1 MAQIITTEQMVKI
14 LDSAYKKALDG
25 IPGVSQSVDDF
36 ANDYLSRHG
45 NPKQA
50 ARELA
55 KWQVTKCGTTG
66 FVAGLGGLI
75 TLPVAIPA
83 NLASVLY
90 VQLRMVAAIAK
101 MGGYDVNSDQVQTMV
116 YACITGNAIGEVL
129 KDVGAKIGKE
139 ALKVAIKKI
148 PGKVLI
154 SINQRVGFRLVTKAG
169 TTGAINLTKLVPI
182 AGGVV
187 NGAFDIATTKIIAR
201 NAQSIFIEGK
211 IPHPKNTR
219 KNASPRSNSS
229 QDVQSI
235 PVEPFEEDRNL
246 HEDPAWET
254 DSQTE
259 LYCPNCE
266 AALDTQSGFDPSS
279 PTWTCQSCG
288 MHLMDP
294 NLPHRNGL
302 EDIAW
307 YCDGCSELLNVQDGF
322 IDSDDTWWTCTNCG
336 QPNLIIEE
344 DALDCLN

>member
-1 MAQIITTEQMVKI
+1 MTQIITPEQMVKI

-25 IPGVSQSVDDF
+25 IPGASQSVDGF
-36 ANDYLSRHG
+36 ANEYLSKHG

-55 KWQVTKCGTTG
+55 KWQVAKCGTAG

-90 VQLRMVAAIAK
+90 IQLRMVAAIAK

-116 YACITGNAIGEVL
+116 YACITGNAINEVL

-148 PGKVLI
+148 PGKVLT
-154 SINQRVGFRLVTKAG
+154 SINQKVGFRLVTKAG
-169 TTGAINLTKLVPI
+169 TTGIINLTKLVPI

-187 NGAFDIATTKIIAR
+187 NGAFDVATTKIIAR
-201 NAQSIFIEGK
+201 NAQTIFIEGK
-211 IPHPKNTR
+211 IPHPKKSKR
-219 KNASPRSNSS
+219 SASSHSGSS
-229 QDVQSI
+229 QEVQSI
-235 PVEPFEEDRNL
+235 PVEFFEEDWGSY
-246 HEDPAWET
+246 EDPEGGAG
-254 DSQTE
+254 DRTE
-259 LYCPNCE
+259 FYCPNCK
-266 AALDTQSGFDPSS
+266 ATLDKQPGFDPSS
-279 PTWTCQSCG
+279 LTWACQACG

-307 YCDGCSELLNVQDGF
+307 YCDSCSALLNIQEGF
-322 IDSDDTWWTCTNCG
+322 ADSDDTWWTCTNCG
-336 QPNLIIEE
+336 QPNLISEE
-344 DALDCLN
+344 DVC